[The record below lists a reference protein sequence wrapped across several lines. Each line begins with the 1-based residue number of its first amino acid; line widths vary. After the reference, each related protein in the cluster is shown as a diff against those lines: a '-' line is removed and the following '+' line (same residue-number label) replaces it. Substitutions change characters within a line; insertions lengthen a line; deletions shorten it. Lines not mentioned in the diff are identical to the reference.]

1 MEMRVVTLG
10 LENAGKTSILFRLK
24 QDEFVQSIP
33 TIGLSCDVIFEKEY
47 FTSLSSVRIFYAGFN
62 VETVEYK
69 NIRFTVWDVGGQ
81 PKLRPLWKHY
91 LLNTQAVIY
100 VIDSNDV
107 TQLHE
112 AKNELTRLL
121 QERELRDAS
130 LLILA
135 NKQVTSFA

>member
-1 MEMRVVTLG
+1 MHAQYLYRSLN
-10 LENAGKTSILFRLK
+10 LI
-24 QDEFVQSIP
+24 
-33 TIGLSCDVIFEKEY
+33 TIFFFSFL
-47 FTSLSSVRIFYAGFN
+47 GFN

-100 VIDSNDV
+100 VIDSSDV

-135 NKQVTSFA
+135 NKQVRKGILSRFLFIHVHVHVCMYVMFCGFLVCRI